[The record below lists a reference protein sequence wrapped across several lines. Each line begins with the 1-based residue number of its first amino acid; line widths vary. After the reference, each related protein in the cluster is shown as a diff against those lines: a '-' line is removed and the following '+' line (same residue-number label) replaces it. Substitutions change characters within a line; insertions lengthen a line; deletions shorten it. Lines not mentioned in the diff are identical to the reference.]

1 MPRFQYLPLLPLEL
15 RLLELQPGFPDDP
28 LVGGILHEKL
38 SPQDN
43 EIPEFEALSYCW
55 GSQSRPDS
63 INLTVKQHPNKM
75 PLHQDTR
82 SINIGR
88 NLAAALRALRQP
100 SENRIL
106 WCDSICINQEDIKE
120 RSSQVKRMH
129 DIYHQARRV
138 IVWWGPDTSWSP
150 LLMETLRWAGD
161 QLKAVTLSFAAGGV
175 LFDRSDTAD
184 NRFWEDNTPFPLNS
198 DQWRAVEQLL
208 ALDWHKRL
216 WTYQEI
222 VLAHQQ
228 TSVVRLGK
236 EEMPWA
242 EFKDTLLFISSYK
255 PPPPSVILDL
265 AGYVFNTEAFYSRA
279 FQCMWTLDRYK
290 QDNLFHV
297 IRMAT
302 PYLCSD
308 DRDRV
313 YASRGL
319 ISPSVAESIEP
330 DYSKSVKE
338 IFTSVCLD
346 HIARH
351 KDLEFLNACNAATSP
366 SWVADLERPLGQL
379 CLDAN
384 AAGKSPASA
393 SLISPGVLEVA
404 GVSCDK
410 LCSDP
415 FILSGRKMFQPDA
428 EHIQAIVDVFQSLG
442 GDGLLHDECLD
453 KLILML
459 TYGAVRDHSIQK
471 LEPVTRLSLFSL
483 QDWREKIRQWISG
496 IFDEEPHGKNIW
508 KTDSAILRSL
518 PIGNTAVGCLQTL
531 GGSFIRVPAESRS
544 GDIVAVFLGSRT
556 AMVLR
561 PQTKPNTYL
570 VIGPAY
576 HPEFCQGQA
585 FLGDDFHGWDWLWE
599 RQWVILAFHKEGQP
613 LRRTDPRLD
622 QVPYDGDITGF
633 ITTDHNFPFWGHT
646 NDPHREVLFQD
657 PRMSEASLVKRR
669 VPIQRFQ
676 LV

>member
-28 LVGGILHEKL
+28 LVGVILRQKL

-55 GSQSRPDS
+55 GSQSQPDS
-63 INLTVKQHPNKM
+63 INLTLKRYPDERS
-75 PLHQDTR
+75 LRQDTG
-82 SINIGR
+82 SINVGQ

-100 SENRIL
+100 SEKRIL

-120 RSSQVKRMH
+120 RSAQVQRMH

-138 IVWWGPDTSWSP
+138 IVWWGPDTSWGP
-150 LLMETLRWAGD
+150 LLMETLRWAGK
-161 QLKAVTLSFAAGGV
+161 QLKAVTLTFAVGNIAYT
-175 LFDRSDTAD
+175 RSDTSD
-184 NRFWEDNTPFPLNS
+184 NRLWEDNTPLPLNL
-198 DQWRAVEQLL
+198 DQWRAVEQLV

-222 VLAHQQ
+222 VLANQQ
-228 TSVVRLGK
+228 TSVVRLGIQ
-236 EEMPWA
+236 EMPWA
-242 EFKDTLLFISSYK
+242 EFKDALLFILSFK
-255 PPPPSVILDL
+255 PPPPGVILDL
-265 AGYVFNTEAFYSRA
+265 ASYVFNTEAFSSRA
-279 FQCMWTLDRYK
+279 FQCLCNFDRYT
-290 QDNLFHV
+290 QDNWIHA

-319 ISPSVAESIEP
+319 ISPSVADSIEP
-330 DYSKSVKE
+330 DYSKSAKE
-338 IFTSVCLD
+338 IFTAVCLD

-384 AAGKSPASA
+384 AGGKSAASA
-393 SLISPGVLEVA
+393 TLIKPGVLEVA
-404 GVSCDK
+404 GVSCDRI
-410 LCSDP
+410 CSNP
-415 FILSGRKMFQPDA
+415 LVLPGRKFLQPDA
-428 EHIQAIVDVFQSLG
+428 EFIQATVNVFQSLG
-442 GDGLLHDECLD
+442 GNSLLHDDYLD

-459 TYGAVRDHSIQK
+459 TYGAVRDHSIEK
-471 LEPVTRLSLFSL
+471 LQPVSSSSLFSL
-483 QDWREKIRQWISG
+483 EDWRKKIREWLSG
-496 IFDEEPHGKNIW
+496 TFDEKPYMKNFRE
-508 KTDSAILRSL
+508 TDNEFLRTL
-518 PIGNTAVGCLQTL
+518 PVGNTATGCLETL
-531 GGSFIRVPAESRS
+531 GGSFIRVPPESRS
-544 GDIVAVFLGSRT
+544 GDIVAVFLGSKT

-561 PQTKPNTYL
+561 PQTKPNSYL

-576 HPEFCQGQA
+576 HPEFCEGQA
-585 FLGDDFHGWDWLWE
+585 FLGDDFHGWDRLWE
-599 RQWVILAFHKEGQP
+599 RQWVISTFHKEGQP

-633 ITTDHNFPFWGHT
+633 ITTDHNFPFWGHL
-646 NDPHREVLFQD
+646 NDAHREVLFQD
-657 PRMSEASLVKRR
+657 PRMSEASLVKRG
-669 VPIQRFQ
+669 VPVQRFQ